1 MKILLHTCCAPCAIV
16 PIKLLQQ
23 ADFQVMGYFYA
34 HNIHPYTECLKRR
47 ETLEGYAD
55 AIGLRVITSEGYE
68 MENFLRNVAFREKDR
83 CTYCYHARLRATALM
98 AKRGKFD
105 YFTSS
110 LLYSKYQKHEE
121 IQSIG
126 ESVGKDVGIPF
137 YYQDFRIGW
146 KEGIFGVFVR
156 GERSAPRDPTI
167 FSGFTAL
174 WNFGNFFRSLHSGC
188 CCLLL

>member
-1 MKILLHTCCAPCAIV
+1 
-16 PIKLLQQ
+16 
-23 ADFQVMGYFYA
+23 MGYYYA

-146 KEGIFGVFVR
+146 KEGIETSKRLKMYRQSYCGCIYSEK
-156 GERSAPRDPTI
+156 ERYYK
-167 FSGFTAL
+167 
-174 WNFGNFFRSLHSGC
+174 
-188 CCLLL
+188 

>member
-23 ADFQVMGYFYA
+23 ADFQVMGYYYA

-121 IQSIG
+121 IWSIG

-146 KEGIFGVFVR
+146 KEGIETSKQLKMYRQSYCGCIYSEK
-156 GERSAPRDPTI
+156 ERYYK
-167 FSGFTAL
+167 
-174 WNFGNFFRSLHSGC
+174 
-188 CCLLL
+188 

>member
-23 ADFQVMGYFYA
+23 ADFEVMGYFYA

-137 YYQDFRIGW
+137 YYQDFRTGW
-146 KEGIFGVFVR
+146 KEGIETSKR
-156 GERSAPRDPTI
+156 LKMYRQSYC
-167 FSGFTAL
+167 
-174 WNFGNFFRSLHSGC
+174 GC
-188 CCLLL
+188 IYSEKDRYYK

>member
-23 ADFQVMGYFYA
+23 ADFEVMGYYYA

-146 KEGIFGVFVR
+146 KEGIETSKRLKMYRQSYCGCIYSEK
-156 GERSAPRDPTI
+156 ERYYK
-167 FSGFTAL
+167 
-174 WNFGNFFRSLHSGC
+174 
-188 CCLLL
+188 

>member
-23 ADFQVMGYFYA
+23 ADFEVMGYYYA
-34 HNIHPYTECLKRR
+34 HNIHPYTECLKRH

-146 KEGIFGVFVR
+146 KEGIETSKR
-156 GERSAPRDPTI
+156 LKMYRQSYC
-167 FSGFTAL
+167 
-174 WNFGNFFRSLHSGC
+174 GC
-188 CCLLL
+188 IYSEKDRYYE

>member
-23 ADFQVMGYFYA
+23 ADFEVMGYYYA

-146 KEGIFGVFVR
+146 KEGIETSKR
-156 GERSAPRDPTI
+156 LKMYRQSYC
-167 FSGFTAL
+167 
-174 WNFGNFFRSLHSGC
+174 GC
-188 CCLLL
+188 IYSEKDRYYE